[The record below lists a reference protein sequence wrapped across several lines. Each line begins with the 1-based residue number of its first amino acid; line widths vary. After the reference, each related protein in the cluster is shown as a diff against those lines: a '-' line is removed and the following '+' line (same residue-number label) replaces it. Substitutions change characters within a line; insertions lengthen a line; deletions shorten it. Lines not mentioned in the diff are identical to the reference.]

1 MQIQKVLIR
10 RNESYSSY
18 KPNQLI
24 LTVEL
29 SDRDGNTQQVALDDQ
44 TIVEVLEVIRDQV
57 AVKTKAQAALAK
69 VAIDSAI
76 AAPAL
81 ENATNL
87 KLEAAAE

>member
-10 RNESYSSY
+10 RNESYASF

-29 SDRDGNTQQVALDDQ
+29 SDRDGNIQQVALDDQ

-69 VAIDSAI
+69 LAIDSAI

-81 ENATNL
+81 EDATSL
-87 KLEAAAE
+87 KIEA

>member
-10 RNESYSSY
+10 RNESYASF

-29 SDRDGNTQQVALDDQ
+29 SDHEGNTQQVSLDDAV
-44 TIVEVLEVIRDQV
+44 IVQVLEVIRDSV
-57 AVKTKAQAALAK
+57 TAKTKAQAALAK
-69 VAIDSAI
+69 AAIDSAI

-81 ENATNL
+81 ENATSL
-87 KLEAAAE
+87 KLEA